1 MHIAGRILVWIVLPI
16 MSVTSLIMA
25 ARLVDVRGRWMD
37 RLQKVKVDNQKVAKE
52 LADARAERDQARA
65 ELERESLRWDRYW
78 SDVSG
83 QYIPQN
89 NTMTANIGTSKSIP
103 TKGVL
108 YAFQLEK
115 DAVPAYVG
123 SFTVLQAQPNLTVL
137 KPAFRVR
144 AEDVPNWT
152 GGNWRLRTVIPSS
165 FASRIAGQ
173 EAELVVADELL
184 AKQQN
189 NLETQSRLV
198 DGAKEQRDERIAELL
213 GGAKG
218 DPAAPGLVAQIS
230 EADDRR
236 NASQM
241 EVDRLRRDISAA
253 EKHINSLIQENK
265 ELDRS
270 LQARPA
276 QKLTALSELSP

>member
-173 EAELVVADELL
+173 EAELVVA
-184 AKQQN
+184 
-189 NLETQSRLV
+189 
-198 DGAKEQRDERIAELL
+198 
-213 GGAKG
+213 GG
-218 DPAAPGLVAQIS
+218 
-230 EADDRR
+230 
-236 NASQM
+236 
-241 EVDRLRRDISAA
+241 
-253 EKHINSLIQENK
+253 
-265 ELDRS
+265 
-270 LQARPA
+270 
-276 QKLTALSELSP
+276 